1 MATIIKQ
8 TQVDAPADAVWAKL
22 ADTSTYGEWLSTHV
36 EYPEGPPDLAEGATF
51 KEKVTIMGMPGE
63 VDWTVTKFEPG
74 AAVEMEGAG
83 PMGTKLNAAYR
94 VEADGDGSTV
104 TFESGFEGA
113 ALAAMAQPLE
123 AASNTALEKSLDQL
137 KAALA

>member
-8 TQVDAPADAVWAKL
+8 TQIDAPAEAVWAKL
-22 ADTSTYGEWLSTHV
+22 ADTSSYGEWLATHV
-36 EYPEGPPDLAEGATF
+36 DYPNGAPELAEGASF

-74 AAVEMEGAG
+74 AAVEMEGTG
-83 PMGTKLNAAYR
+83 PMGTNLRAAYR
-94 VEADGDGSTV
+94 VEPAGDATTV

-123 AASNTALEKSLDQL
+123 SASNQALEKSLEQL
-137 KAALA
+137 KAAVA

>member
-1 MATIIKQ
+1 MATVSKQ
-8 TQVDAPADAVWAKL
+8 TEIDAPPDAVWAKL
-22 ADTSTYGEWLSTHV
+22 TDTSSYGEWLSTHV
-36 EYPEGPPDLAEGATF
+36 GYPDGPPELAEGATF
-51 KEKVTIMGMPGE
+51 KEKVTVMGMPGE

-74 AAVEMEGAG
+74 SSVEMEGAG

-94 VEADGDGSTV
+94 VEPNGDGTTV

-123 AASNTALEKSLDQL
+123 SASNAALEKSLEQL
-137 KAALA
+137 KATLA

>member
-1 MATIIKQ
+1 MATITKQ
-8 TQVDAPADAVWAKL
+8 TQVDASPDTVWAKL
-22 ADTSTYGEWLSTHV
+22 SDTSTYGEWLSTHV
-36 EYPEGPPDLAEGATF
+36 EYPDGPPELSEGATF

-63 VDWTVTKFEPG
+63 VDWTVTKYEPG

-94 VEADGDGSTV
+94 VEPNGDGTTITV
-104 TFESGFEGA
+104 ESGFEGA

-123 AASNTALEKSLDQL
+123 AASNSALEKSLEQL
-137 KAALA
+137 KASLA

>member
-1 MATIIKQ
+1 MATITKQ
-8 TQVDAPADAVWAKL
+8 TEVDAPADAVWAKL
-22 ADTSTYGEWLSTHV
+22 TDTATYGDWLSTHV
-36 EYPEGPPDLAEGATF
+36 GYPDGPPELAEGASF

-74 AAVEMEGAG
+74 SAVEMEGAG

-94 VEADGDGSTV
+94 VAPNGDSTTV

-123 AASNTALEKSLDQL
+123 SASNAALEKSLDQL
-137 KAALA
+137 KTALA